1 MPLDRHGKSQDALNK
16 MHDFPLDEE
25 ARYNCDYTTKTQIY
39 DSKCSGCGFAYI
51 VAKSADQTVRIFKD
65 IKNAN
70 IFNTGCSPL
79 ERSCEYPSDITIQ
92 NNKEK
97 LPSLSE
103 IISNGCQF
111 WNEDRLDIADGEFI
125 EVENV
130 NEFNGLQ
137 PKELSQFGSVR
148 EELHCEIISQSETAG

>member
-1 MPLDRHGKSQDALNK
+1 MPLDIRGKTQDALNK

-25 ARYNCDYTTKTQIY
+25 ARYNCDYTTKTAIY

-51 VAKSADQTVRIFKD
+51 IAKSADGTIRIFRD
-65 IKNAN
+65 IKNAQ
-70 IFNTGCSPL
+70 IFNTGCLPL
-79 ERSCEYPSDITIQ
+79 IRSCEYPSDITIQ

-111 WNEDRLDIADGEFI
+111 WNEDRLDITDGEFI
-125 EVENV
+125 EVEKFDV
-130 NEFNGLQ
+130 DNGFQ
-137 PKELSQFGSVR
+137 PKELSEQQHLR
-148 EELHCEIISQSETAG
+148 KELHCKIISQPEIAG